1 MAGNENIWFGLS
13 KILEQ
18 KILDGEYTGRLP
30 GIRKFSA
37 ALGVHPVT
45 LIKALRNL
53 EEKKLVVIQ
62 DRKGTFVV
70 SSPDRQKY
78 GTIMFVNNGA
88 AVSQMPRVR
97 EILEQHHYK
106 HLSLFF
112 EEEQFKNNPGVI
124 LNFPADGFIFTLSS
138 LCIPTVRRLTQERI
152 PFVSTDGWQEP
163 SRINSV
169 GVDNRRAI
177 CTMLEKLKAQGHR
190 KVAFFNSPRSEEY
203 QFFLDQIRESFEKV
217 FGEDFS
223 PEMFMTDIDSTNF
236 RKGDYLEQAARAY
249 LRRCAQM
256 PEPPTAFLLLDQ
268 WCCVVRQILTET
280 GFDIPGELSI
290 AGSLRYFDPE
300 DFSAALFDREE
311 ICCAALEQLFK
322 LLENPRTETIGKLI
336 SPRFLDGNTIGP
348 AVPPDLDKWKK
359 LW

>member
-112 EEEQFKNNPGVI
+112 E
-124 LNFPADGFIFTLSS
+124 
-138 LCIPTVRRLTQERI
+138 
-152 PFVSTDGWQEP
+152 
-163 SRINSV
+163 
-169 GVDNRRAI
+169 
-177 CTMLEKLKAQGHR
+177 
-190 KVAFFNSPRSEEY
+190 
-203 QFFLDQIRESFEKV
+203 
-217 FGEDFS
+217 
-223 PEMFMTDIDSTNF
+223 
-236 RKGDYLEQAARAY
+236 
-249 LRRCAQM
+249 
-256 PEPPTAFLLLDQ
+256 
-268 WCCVVRQILTET
+268 
-280 GFDIPGELSI
+280 
-290 AGSLRYFDPE
+290 
-300 DFSAALFDREE
+300 
-311 ICCAALEQLFK
+311 
-322 LLENPRTETIGKLI
+322 
-336 SPRFLDGNTIGP
+336 
-348 AVPPDLDKWKK
+348 
-359 LW
+359 